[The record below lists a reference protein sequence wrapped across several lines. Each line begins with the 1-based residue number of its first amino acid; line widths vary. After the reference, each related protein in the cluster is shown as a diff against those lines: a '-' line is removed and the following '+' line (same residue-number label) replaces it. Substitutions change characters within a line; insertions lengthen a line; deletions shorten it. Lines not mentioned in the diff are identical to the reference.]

1 MLGHRVDVTALSTY
15 ILNMSLKRRS
25 SRPILPAAAP
35 LLWPTVP
42 SFPSGTP
49 HDAPRAEQLSAG
61 DLQMKGCLSR
71 CEHLSTGREEKA
83 QGGGVQRWVLNSA
96 LCLMNSVTSG
106 ESHALSGLCSVSGW
120 L

>member
-1 MLGHRVDVTALSTY
+1 MDVTALSTY
-15 ILNMSLKRRS
+15 VLNMSLKCRS
-25 SRPILPAAAP
+25 SRQILPTATP

-49 HDAPRAEQLSAG
+49 HDVPRAEQLSAG

-71 CEHLSTGREEKA
+71 CEHLSTGREERA
-83 QGGGVQRWVLNSA
+83 QGGPSRDGVLNSA
-96 LCLMNSVTSG
+96 LCLMNSVTLGKSR
-106 ESHALSGLCSVSGW
+106 ALSGLCSVSGW